1 MIYRIIEKGV
11 IALAAAIPLLVI
23 WALFALPAAAR
34 DVKFD
39 SSGELP
45 QPAEYRERVCVG
57 TPMLWALKHN

>member
-1 MIYRIIEKGV
+1 MIYRIIEKGI

-45 QPAEYRERVCVG
+45 QPAGYRELVYAG
-57 TPMLWALKHN
+57 TPML

>member
-23 WALFALPAAAR
+23 WALFALPAAAQ

-45 QPAEYRERVCVG
+45 QPTGYREWVYVG
-57 TPMLWALKHN
+57 TPML